1 MIMGCDVGKLL
12 AKYLVLHLG
21 APSKAKTVQDII

>member
-1 MIMGCDVGKLL
+1 MMGCGVGKLL
-12 AKYLVLHLG
+12 AMYLVLHLS